1 MGGTKLMAVA
11 AAAVTAKRIMAWAP
25 RVIPSIPYG
34 GTLARIRGRPAG
46 SERPSLRVGEQ
57 RSLGRGGGRPTTT
70 FRLLLPR
77 GFSGPLAPGT
87 RPAFLMGDL
96 VTLLDH
102 EEIHEAG
109 QRIRQELEVVL
120 PVARRIGEGL
130 HLIDGETQRGPI
142 AFARGELELLQDPR
156 AADARG
162 TGHATPSSRRTMRAA
177 STMERSLA
185 TPTQRGVS
193 QSPQSGTSQ
202 SRSAGTCWRAS
213 LTRST
218 ISAGVST
225 WKAFTSTTP
234 TATSLSVGNSLHN
247 SSSLISRFAY
257 SKTNWLTCASRSRGY
272 RAR

>member
-1 MGGTKLMAVA
+1 MGGTKLMAA
-11 AAAVTAKRIMAWAP
+11 TAAAVTAKRIAAWAP
-25 RVIPSIPYG
+25 RIIPSIPYG
-34 GTLARIRGRPAG
+34 GTLAPAG
-46 SERPSLRVGEQ
+46 RAPSLQVGEE

-70 FRLLLPR
+70 LRLVLPR
-77 GFSGPLAPGT
+77 GRGLLGPLAPGA
-87 RPAFLMGDL
+87 RPAFLMGDF
-96 VTLLDH
+96 VTLLDD

-109 QRIRQELEVVL
+109 QRICQELEVVL

-130 HLIDGETQRGPI
+130 HLVDGEAQRGPI
-142 AFARGELELLQDPR
+142 ALSRGELELLQDPR